1 MTKTWVLMQ
10 GRSSAGMVIAATLL
24 LSMAANKTHGS
35 VQDTPVSLTSS
46 SWNADV
52 VYGAAVSGP
61 DSATAFDG
69 HYAWDGADALVS
81 GADYLPSSV
90 TLPTYIN
97 PTTGYY
103 DSSHVVDFSSAVT
116 NSITATNTE
125 FEFQPF
131 TLDNVNLF
139 SGGSTGGT
147 LTLTAA
153 TAFDNIA
160 ILAASAGSGQHYVS
174 VDITL
179 HFADGSTSSLVP
191 YNIYD
196 WGKYSGGAGALPNAV
211 DRSTA
216 SSTLTPETS
225 SQLDYNNSADF
236 QMYETDFNLA
246 GFGYSNKAITSVS
259 FSAPSSGDVG
269 IFALSG
275 YANPT
280 QPLPVQPTAP
290 DPAVT
295 LPGSLPLT
303 FSGGTLLALAAIGRR
318 FARLRWP
325 MIR

>member
-52 VYGAAVSGP
+52 VYASSSWTT
-61 DSATAFDG
+61 DSAVAFDG
-69 HYAWDGADALVS
+69 QYAWDAYGSAPS
-81 GADYLPSSV
+81 GFYLPAGLPESRDSNGDFTP
-90 TLPTYIN
+90 TLPTL
-97 PTTGYY
+97 
-103 DSSHVVDFSSAVT
+103 FSSAYT
-116 NSITATNTE
+116 DTFTGTATQ

-131 TLDNVNLF
+131 QNANNVNLF
-139 SGGSTGGT
+139 QNGTTGAT
-147 LTLTAA
+147 LSLNNA

-160 ILAASAGSGQHYVS
+160 ILAASANSGNPYVT
-174 VDITL
+174 VGITL
-179 HFADGSTSSLVP
+179 HFANGSRSSP
-191 YNIYD
+191 ISYNVYD
-196 WGKYSGGAGALPNAV
+196 WGRFSGGNAALSSPS

-216 SSTLTPETS
+216 SSSGTLETQ
-225 SQLDYNNSADF
+225 SQLDTNNLDDF
-236 QMYETDFNLA
+236 QMYETDFNLESL
-246 GFGYSNKAITSVS
+246 GYSNTAITSVS
-259 FSAPSSGDVG
+259 FSAPAVGDVG